1 MRAPS
6 TLFFA
11 VLLTLGCTSP
21 SDDTDGPV
29 SMPLDGIGR
38 DAVFVVNGADATITV
53 LDPGTQAVVGDIV
66 LQGVAYPHHAY
77 LDAAGDRLYVAAP
90 GIDLSGGHAG
100 GGGEHGGG
108 HEGAAATPAAS
119 MVLALSAADGELLAY
134 HELAASYHNA
144 IPAPGTSEVW
154 TSESGAPGAVIV
166 LDAETL
172 DELDRITVGDEP
184 AEITFAPD
192 GVLAFVC
199 NTGSGSVSVIDVG
212 TRTVTTELMVGMTP
226 VGAWPG
232 ADGNMYV
239 DNEGSR
245 TLSVISP
252 STQTVLRTIDLGFTP
267 AFAAVVPGD
276 ELWVTDTDAGRVVA
290 FDLADPGGG
299 PVRTMST
306 GPGAH
311 ALALSADG
319 GEVFVTN
326 QDADTVSIVDIATGG
341 VTSTVAVG
349 GKPNGMAVR
358 TGI

>member
-1 MRAPS
+1 MRDRS
-6 TLFFA
+6 ILVLA
-11 VLLTLGCTSP
+11 VISTLGCTSP
-21 SDDTDGPV
+21 SDDTDGPTSV
-29 SMPLDGIGR
+29 PLDGIGR

-53 LDPGTQAVVGDIV
+53 LDPGTRAVVGDIV
-66 LQGVAYPHHAY
+66 LQGVVYPHHAY
-77 LDAAGDRLYVAAP
+77 LDAAGDRLYVAVP
-90 GIDLSGGHAG
+90 GIDLSAGHAG

-108 HEGAAATPAAS
+108 HEGGAAMPAAS

-134 HELAASYHNA
+134 HELSAPNHNA
-144 IPAPGTSEVW
+144 IPAPGTNEVW
-154 TSESGAPGAVIV
+154 TSESGAPGAVLV

-172 DELDRITVGDEP
+172 DEIDRIVVGDDP

-192 GVLAFVC
+192 GVLGFVC
-199 NTGSGSVSVIDVG
+199 NTGSGSVSVIDIE
-212 TRTVTTELMVGMTP
+212 TRTVTTELEVGITP

-252 STQTVLRTIDLGFTP
+252 STQTVLRTIELGFTP
-267 AFAAVVPGD
+267 AFAAVVAGD

-290 FDLADPGGG
+290 FDLADPGAG
-299 PVRTMST
+299 PVRTVPTSA
-306 GPGAH
+306 GAH
-311 ALALSADG
+311 ALAVSSDG

-326 QDADTVSIVDIATGG
+326 QHAGTVSIVDVAAGV

-358 TGI
+358 RGS